1 MAAAYVYILTN
12 DRRTVLYTGA
22 TNDLRAR
29 VRHHKHRLVLGFTRR
44 HNVHR
49 LVYFERLSDMDAAR
63 TRELYCER
71 VISALLGA
79 GIFCQGEVR
88 RRVILSVWRGDAMKP
103 W

>member
-29 VRHHKHRLVLGFTRR
+29 VRHHKHRLVPGFTRR
-44 HNVHR
+44 YNVHR

-63 TRELYCER
+63 TRELQIKGLLR
-71 VISALLGA
+71 VKKEALVCSMNHAWRDLYLEIGA
-79 GIFCQGEVR
+79 G
-88 RRVILSVWRGDAMKP
+88 A
-103 W
+103 

>member
-29 VRHHKHRLVLGFTRR
+29 VRHHKHRLVPGFTRR
-44 HNVHR
+44 YNVHR

-63 TRELYCER
+63 TRELQIKRLLRVKKEALASEER
-71 VISALLGA
+71 GSCLLDESCLA
-79 GIFCQGEVR
+79 RLV
-88 RRVILSVWRGDAMKP
+88 P
-103 W
+103 